1 MPPAA
6 KGKSSR
12 LELANNQMTVVP
24 SALQQFRRNS
34 PDAVVVLNHF
44 GWNDALVQV
53 LRGAV
58 RERKPRV
65 PLVFL
70 SGYTPKFGLILN

>member
-1 MPPAA
+1 MKNHAA
-6 KGKSSR
+6 TVEVEDVEWAVR
-12 LELANNQMTVVP
+12 TLWWAEALEAPV
-24 SALQQFRRNS
+24 
-34 PDAVVVLNHF
+34 DAVVVLNHF